1 MNYNAL
7 KNTARNLLANFGQS
21 MTLTKY
27 LVGTY
32 DPTTGQKSS
41 TTSTTTDIGVI
52 LPYQSGSGGDQSSVG
67 SLIKEGDQQ
76 VFIQLPVVPSP
87 ADTLTVGSIT
97 YDIANIKAIEPAGIN
112 VLYELQVRK

>member
-7 KNTARNLLANFGQS
+7 KNTARNLLASFGQS

-27 LVGTY
+27 LVDTY
-32 DPTTGQKSS
+32 DSTTGVNSS

-52 LPYQSGSGGDQSSVG
+52 LPYGDAIVSTSN
-67 SLIKEGDQQ
+67 SLIQQNDQQ
-76 VFIQLPVVPSP
+76 VFIQMATIPNV
-87 ADTLTVGSIT
+87 ADRLTVAGVV
-97 YDIANIKAIEPAGIN
+97 YDIVSVKAIEPAGIN

>member
-7 KNTARNLLANFGQS
+7 KNTARNLLASFGQP

-32 DPTTGQKSS
+32 DPTTGQNSS
-41 TTSTTTDIGVI
+41 TISTTTDIGVI
-52 LPYQSGSGGDQSSVG
+52 LPYQYMNGGDQSSAG

-76 VFIQLPVVPSP
+76 VLIQLSVAPTP
-87 ADTLTVGSIT
+87 ADKLTVGSVT
-97 YDIANIKAIEPAGIN
+97 YDITNVKAIEPAGIN

>member
-21 MTLTKY
+21 MVLTKY

-32 DPTTGQKSS
+32 NATTGENSS

-52 LPYQSGSGGDQSSVG
+52 LPYGDGLKSTEN
-67 SLIKEGDQQ
+67 SLIKQDDQQ
-76 VFIQLPVVPSP
+76 VFIQMSVIPNI
-87 ADTLTVGSIT
+87 ADKLTINSID
-97 YDIANIKAIEPAGIN
+97 YDIVSVKAIEPAGVN